1 VVIPT
6 YDVIFSTFTPLFYY
20 TKDKKSCPVENS
32 NGPNKI
38 KPNPFLPLAANYYF
52 LDLDLK
58 KSEQFRELL
67 AL

>member
-1 VVIPT
+1 
-6 YDVIFSTFTPLFYY
+6 
-20 TKDKKSCPVENS
+20 VENS